1 MSMQLAPWTVGVPL
15 FFAALLVALGEKLP
29 RLVAD
34 LIALLAGGVTAA
46 ACALL
51 FRAARSGPVVY
62 WFGGIRPRSGV
73 SLGIDFAIDRMGAG
87 LATLAAVL
95 VICALLFSARYFEK
109 PQASF
114 QALLL
119 AFLAGICGFALTGD
133 LFDLFVFFELMS
145 TAAFG
150 LCAYKSRE
158 VGPLQGAINFATTNT
173 AGAFLTLT
181 GISLLYARTG
191 ALNFAQMARSMGPH
205 DALVLVGFA
214 LVCTGFLVK
223 AAVVPFHFWLA
234 DAHAAAPTP
243 ACIIFSGAMVQAG
256 LYAVAR
262 LHGALFA
269 APLPGFRPALL
280 GLGIATCATGALLC
294 YAQRHLKRLLAFST
308 VSHSGAILCG
318 IALVDPSA
326 YAGAAL
332 YVVGHGC
339 VKAALFLCAGMI
351 LHRLGSVDE
360 VMLHGRGVRLP
371 WLGALFALGGLLL
384 AGAPPTA
391 LFLGDS
397 MLDHALK
404 GHAVARAALALSSVL
419 TGAAVLRACG
429 RVFLGWGPREPD
441 APGGGE
447 TDEEPETDRGPIPWS
462 MWLPAVLLLALAF
475 ASGLVS
481 RGAAGRD
488 AARMLDPHAFA
499 AQILDGAP
507 PALPAPPPEEPLGPG
522 LLHAAGTV
530 VAAAALAGL
539 TLGRKRLPQ
548 AVRGAVASVWSPAAA
563 ALRALHTGEVGDQVA
578 WLTLGAAILCGAL
591 ALR

>member
-1 MSMQLAPWTVGVPL
+1 MAPALGPLRHRHQQEPGPPRHLPGGDAVGHLRAAARHRLQVGCGGAGLRRYASGHAGGGPAGPGADAHRHRGGGHGGGAALGFGGAGPRAGRLARSGQARAAQGMSMQLAPWTVGVPL

-158 VGPLQGAINFATTNT
+158 VGPLQGAVNFAVTNT

-181 GISLLYARTG
+181 GIALLYARTG
-191 ALNFAQMARSMGPH
+191 ALNLAQMARMLSGPR
-205 DALVLVGFA
+205 DALVLVAFA

-223 AAVVPFHFWLA
+223 AAIVPFHFWLA

-256 LYAVAR
+256 LCAVAR

-269 APLPGFRPALL
+269 TPLAGIRPTLL
-280 GLGIATCATGALLC
+280 AVGVATCATGALLC

-371 WLGALFALGGLLL
+371 
-384 AGAPPTA
+384 
-391 LFLGDS
+391 
-397 MLDHALK
+397 
-404 GHAVARAALALSSVL
+404 
-419 TGAAVLRACG
+419 
-429 RVFLGWGPREPD
+429 
-441 APGGGE
+441 
-447 TDEEPETDRGPIPWS
+447 
-462 MWLPAVLLLALAF
+462 
-475 ASGLVS
+475 
-481 RGAAGRD
+481 
-488 AARMLDPHAFA
+488 
-499 AQILDGAP
+499 
-507 PALPAPPPEEPLGPG
+507 
-522 LLHAAGTV
+522 
-530 VAAAALAGL
+530 
-539 TLGRKRLPQ
+539 
-548 AVRGAVASVWSPAAA
+548 
-563 ALRALHTGEVGDQVA
+563 
-578 WLTLGAAILCGAL
+578 
-591 ALR
+591 

>member
-1 MSMQLAPWTVGVPL
+1 MAPALGPLRHRHQQERGPPRHLPGGDAVGHLRAAARHRLQVGCGGAGLRRYASGHAGGGPARPGADAHRHRGGGHGGGAALGFGGAGPRAGRLARSGQARAAQGMSMQLAPWTVGVPL

-234 DAHAAAPTP
+234 DAHAASPTP
-243 ACIIFSGAMVQAG
+243 ACVIFSGAMVQAG

-262 LHGALFA
+262 LQGVLFGLQALRT
-269 APLPGFRPALL
+269 PLLVA
-280 GLGIATCATGALLC
+280 GIATCLVGAVMC
-294 YAQRHLKRLLAFST
+294 FAQRHLKRLLAFST
-308 VSHSGAILCG
+308 ISH
-318 IALVDPSA
+318 
-326 YAGAAL
+326 AG
-332 YVVGHGC
+332 
-339 VKAALFLCAGMI
+339 
-351 LHRLGSVDE
+351 
-360 VMLHGRGVRLP
+360 
-371 WLGALFALGGLLL
+371 
-384 AGAPPTA
+384 
-391 LFLGDS
+391 
-397 MLDHALK
+397 
-404 GHAVARAALALSSVL
+404 
-419 TGAAVLRACG
+419 
-429 RVFLGWGPREPD
+429 
-441 APGGGE
+441 
-447 TDEEPETDRGPIPWS
+447 
-462 MWLPAVLLLALAF
+462 
-475 ASGLVS
+475 
-481 RGAAGRD
+481 
-488 AARMLDPHAFA
+488 
-499 AQILDGAP
+499 
-507 PALPAPPPEEPLGPG
+507 
-522 LLHAAGTV
+522 
-530 VAAAALAGL
+530 
-539 TLGRKRLPQ
+539 
-548 AVRGAVASVWSPAAA
+548 
-563 ALRALHTGEVGDQVA
+563 
-578 WLTLGAAILCGAL
+578 
-591 ALR
+591 